1 MTKPTQFILNTSYAT
16 LKNDDSGSGSV
27 VVPSSVNIA
36 GSGSVSYSTDL
47 TIGAQG
53 AFTRA
58 RIRSSKEGSRWI
70 VANAIGYIRTGTT
83 LGSPAIYDI
92 FAFVWRPNATT
103 LRLQVHIQNPY
114 SSTLTTASGAE
125 TIDFFVNTFLPP
137 F

>member
-1 MTKPTQFILNTSYAT
+1 MTKPSRFILNTDYAT
-16 LKNDDSGSGSV
+16 LKNDATGSGSV
-27 VVPSSVNIA
+27 VVPGSTNVA
-36 GSGSVSYSTDL
+36 GNSSVSYSTDI

-53 AFTRA
+53 AFTRG

-83 LGSPAIYDI
+83 LGSPATYDI
-92 FAFVWRPNATT
+92 FAFLWRPDATT

-114 SSTLTTASGAE
+114 SSTLTTASGDE
-125 TIDFFVNTFLPP
+125 TIDFYVNTFLPP